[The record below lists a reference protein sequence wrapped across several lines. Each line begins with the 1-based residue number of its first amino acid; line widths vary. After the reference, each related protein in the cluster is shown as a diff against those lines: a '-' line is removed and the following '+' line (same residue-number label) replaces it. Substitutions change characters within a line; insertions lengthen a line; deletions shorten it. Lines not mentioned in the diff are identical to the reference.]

1 MHLGRNA
8 RRDRAEKKKKKKE
21 IQWDEITPNNG
32 ICFPFFCLHLLSL
45 IIPFGCL
52 RERVSTFTQRNMPSS
67 TTLSALV
74 MWRLLSDTEPLV
86 IINAV

>member
-1 MHLGRNA
+1 MREEI
-8 RRDRAEKKKKKKE
+8 EKKKKKKQEEEE
-21 IQWDEITPNNG
+21 IRWDEITPNNG